1 MPDTK
6 RYHIQ
11 QIQTDDCS
19 FVVDW
24 DDGHQSRF
32 HWIWLR
38 DNGPVETTFVAG
50 TSQRVVDA
58 ASIRPDIKPLRHA
71 IREDGSLEV
80 DWDDGETAAFDPR
93 WLRDHCYSKAER
105 QHRSARPRLWTAEIV
120 NELPGLDFSEFQ
132 NDDDGV
138 FRWLGLLTDFGFAL
152 LRNVPAEVG
161 QVEEVANK
169 IGFVRETNYGRLFDV
184 ESKPR
189 TSNLA
194 YTPVGLAAHTDN
206 PYRNPVLGIQL
217 LHCLQ
222 ASPMGGESIFVDG
235 FRVAE
240 ELRATERDAFETLAR
255 VPRQFEYREEGTDLR
270 HETTLIHLNSDGE
283 IVGIRYNDRA
293 ASTLSVPEDCV
304 EPFYDAYRKF
314 VSLLRDSRFELRF
327 KLEAGDL
334 IVFDN
339 ERVLH
344 GRTAFNPEDGPRHL
358 QGCYVDRDG
367 VASRLR
373 VLAMKLNIGGLDP
386 GIPGGARLAESPAH
400 A

>member
-1 MPDTK
+1 MPHTK
-6 RYHIQ
+6 RYRIQ
-11 QIQTDDCS
+11 QIQTNDRS

-38 DNGPVETTFVAG
+38 DNGLVETTFAAG

-58 ASIRPDIKPLRHA
+58 ASIPPDIKPLRHG
-71 IREDGSLEV
+71 IREDGSLHI

-93 WLRDHCYSKAER
+93 WLRNHCYSKAER
-105 QHRSARPRLWTAEIV
+105 QHRSARPRLWTAEII
-120 NELPGLDFSEFQ
+120 NELPALTFSEFQ
-132 NDDDGV
+132 NDDGL

-152 LRNVPAEVG
+152 LRDVPTDVG
-161 QVEEVANK
+161 QVKEVANK
-169 IGFVRETNYGRLFDV
+169 IGFVRETNYGRVFDV

-189 TSNLA
+189 TGHLA

-206 PYRNPVLGIQL
+206 PYRDPVLGIQL

-222 ASPMGGESIFVDG
+222 ASPTGGESIFVDG

-240 ELRATERDAFETLAR
+240 ELRETDRDAFEVLAR

-270 HETTLIHLNSDGE
+270 HETTLIHVNLAGE
-283 IVGIRYNDRA
+283 VVGVRYNDRA
-293 ASTLSVPEDCV
+293 ASTLSVPEEYV
-304 EPFYDAYRKF
+304 EPFYNAYRKF
-314 VSLLRDSRFELRF
+314 VSLLRDPLFELRF

-334 IVFDN
+334 IIFDN
-339 ERVLH
+339 ERLLH
-344 GRTAFNPEDGPRHL
+344 GRTGFNPDDGARHL

-373 VLAMKLNIGGLDP
+373 VLATRLDVHGLDP
-386 GIPGGARLAESPAH
+386 GIPGGARLEESAAH